1 MRVVAIGDT
10 SGQALEREHRRIEGL
25 VHDVCAAVEQLGM
38 VAGTSIVREG
48 EPLMRAWRDLIA
60 VRTHYLL
67 GRDRTA
73 NNVGRI
79 LLGQE
84 PTSRN

>member
-1 MRVVAIGDT
+1 MLLAV
-10 SGQALEREHRRIEGL
+10 QGL
-25 VHDVCAAVEQLGM
+25 VGDVCAAVEQLGTI
-38 VAGTSIVREG
+38 AGTSIVKDG

-67 GRDRTA
+67 ARDRTA
-73 NNVGRI
+73 NNVGR
-79 LLGQE
+79 LLVGLE